1 MQIVK
6 LLFEIFL
13 ILSAWHD
20 LRERRIPVRL
30 FWLFGAAG
38 ICGLL
43 CGWGGADSRAA
54 VWMSFLASLLPGCFL
69 LGFAYFTEGELGAGD
84 GWFFLVSACYLPLTT
99 LLLLLAGG
107 LLFCS
112 ALSLGMVA
120 WGTVSGVCVRKIR
133 LPFLPFLLPAWLW
146 LQFF

>member
-1 MQIVK
+1 MK
-6 LLFEIFL
+6 LLFGMFL

-20 LRERRIPVRL
+20 LRERKIPIWL

-43 CGWGGADSRAA
+43 CGWGGEESKAA
-54 VWMSFLASLLPGCFL
+54 VWVSFLAALLPGCLL
-69 LGFAYFTEGELGAGD
+69 LGLTFLTEGEIGAGD
-84 GWFFLVSACYLPLTT
+84 GCFFLVSACYLPLAT

-112 ALSLGMVA
+112 ALSLGMIV
-120 WGTVSGVCVRKIR
+120 WGTVSGIRVRKIR
-133 LPFLPFLLPAWLW
+133 LPFLPFLFPAWLW